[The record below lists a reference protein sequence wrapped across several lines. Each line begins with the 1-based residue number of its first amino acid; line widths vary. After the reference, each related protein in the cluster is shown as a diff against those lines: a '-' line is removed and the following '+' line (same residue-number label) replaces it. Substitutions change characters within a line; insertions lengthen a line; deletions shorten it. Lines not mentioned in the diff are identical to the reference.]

1 MKCRLRASVIILS
14 ILAMI
19 TGAALAAYRRPELQA
34 LWQQAYALCR

>member
-1 MKCRLRASVIILS
+1 MKRRFRASIMTLS

-19 TGAALAAYRRPELQA
+19 TGAALAAYGRPELQA